1 MNKSSF
7 NFVFKF
13 KTMLRHIALTVND
26 AAEIKNFYEDVLLF
40 GLKQKNTIDGEV
52 ISQIFDVKGATDIY
66 IMEQHDV
73 QFEIFISPQKER
85 KVFSHVCLVYRNAEV
100 IYNNGLKQGYKVII
114 KKNPG
119 SDTYFIWDKSGNMF
133 EIK

>member
-7 NFVFKF
+7 NFELKF
-13 KTMLRHIALTVND
+13 KIMLKHIALTVND

-40 GLKQKNTIDGEV
+40 DLKQKHSVDGEV
-52 ISQIFDVKGATDIY
+52 ISLIFDMEGATDVC

-73 QFEIFISPQKER
+73 QFEIFIRPEKER

-100 IYNNGLKQGYKVII
+100 IYNNSIKGDYKALI

-119 SDTYFIWDKSGNMF
+119 NDTYFIWDKSGNIF

>member
-7 NFVFKF
+7 NFVLKF
-13 KTMLRHIALTVND
+13 KTMLKHIALTVND

-52 ISQIFDVKGATDIY
+52 ISQIFDVKAATDIY

-73 QFEIFISPQKER
+73 QFEIFISPVKER